1 VFDDIDMKVVRDKSI
16 ALSELFIALIEG
28 LGSDTALEL
37 ASPRQPERRG
47 SHVSFAHADGYA
59 LVQQLVGRGVIGDFR
74 APNLMRFGF
83 TPLYLRYVD
92 VWDAVRILREELDD
106 WRRHGPAVVTRQAVT

>member
-1 VFDDIDMKVVRDKSI
+1 
-16 ALSELFIALIEG
+16 
-28 LGSDTALEL
+28 
-37 ASPRQPERRG
+37 
-47 SHVSFAHADGYA
+47 
-59 LVQQLVGRGVIGDFR
+59 VQQLVGRGVIGDFR

-92 VWDAVRILREELDD
+92 VWDAVRILREELDY